1 MSLRIDL
8 SRRPRHEGN
17 ALLAPSNGP
26 GFSWAAAGALLL
38 AAHAAHALPQVIAA
52 RDLAD
57 LSLEQLSSVVVS
69 SVSGRAEPLSSA
81 LGSVYVISADDIRRS
96 GATSIPEA
104 LRLAPNLQMARAGA
118 LGYAITARG
127 FNGTLANKLLVL
139 MDGRSIY
146 TPTFS
151 GVFWEAQ
158 DVLLDDIERIEVIS
172 GPGGVLWGANAV
184 NGVINIIT
192 RSSASTRGTLAGAG
206 AGTREAGAFARYGGD
221 LANGS
226 FRVYAKRWR
235 WDDLEDQRGVE
246 RRDGWDRLQAG
257 FRADW
262 GSRGEAFTVQG
273 DVYSAD
279 GHETP
284 NPQALHGANLL
295 ARWQH
300 DLANR
305 DSLRV
310 QAYYDRTSREQQ
322 HLDTADV
329 DVQYTLARR
338 GAHRMLWG
346 AGLRYSRDRIENSA
360 ALALLPAD
368 KNLLSWN
375 LYAVDEIS
383 LGREVDLS
391 VGAKVDHNAYTGAEF
406 LPSARIGWRF
416 APQHLLWG
424 AGSRA
429 VRAPSRFDR
438 ELFLPGNPP
447 FLLAGGPDFQSEVA
461 HVYEIGYRGQLS
473 TTASLSATVFF
484 HDLDK
489 VRTVGPGLGAA
500 HVENNREGHTRGVE
514 AWGALRL
521 TDTWRL
527 QGGYTHLETQL
538 RVKPGQVDL
547 QPPESIGSD
556 PRSWW
561 NLRSALDVGGGW
573 EFDVLARHHGAL
585 VNRNV
590 PSYTAVDLRVGW
602 RNAATEIA
610 LLVQNL
616 FDPRH
621 VEWAPAAAEFRR
633 SVLVKATV
641 RF

>member
-1 MSLRIDL
+1 MREAGHIWS
-8 SRRPRHEGN
+8 
-17 ALLAPSNGP
+17 AVCVLLI
-26 GFSWAAAGALLL
+26 
-38 AAHAAHALPQVIAA
+38 AAHSAHATQPPPLVLAA

-69 SVSGRAEPLSSA
+69 SVSGRAEPLSGA
-81 LGSVYVISADDIRRS
+81 LGSIYVISGEDIRRS

-104 LRLAPNLQMARAGA
+104 LRLAPNLQVARAGA

-158 DVLLDDIERIEVIS
+158 DVFLDDIERIEVIS

-206 AGTREAGAFARYGGD
+206 AGTREAGAFARYGGG

-235 WDDLEDQRGVE
+235 WEDLEDQRGVE

-262 GSRGEAFTVQG
+262 GGSREAFTVQG
-273 DVYSAD
+273 DVYSAE
-279 GHETP
+279 GSQTP

-300 DLANR
+300 ELGNR
-305 DSLRV
+305 DALRV

-329 DVQYTLARR
+329 DVQYALARR
-338 GAHRMLWG
+338 GVHRVLWG

-368 KNLLSWN
+368 KSLRNWN

-383 LGREVDLS
+383 LGQDADLS
-391 VGAKVDHNAYTGAEF
+391 VGAKVDHNAYTRAEF
-406 LPSARIGWRF
+406 LPSVRLGWRL
-416 APQHLLWG
+416 APQHLLWA

-429 VRAPSRFDR
+429 VRTPSRFDR

-461 HVYEIGYRGQLS
+461 SVYEIGYRGQLS
-473 TTASLSATVFF
+473 SDASLSATVFF

-489 VRTVGPGLGAA
+489 VRTIGPGLDAA
-500 HVENNREGHTRGVE
+500 HVENNREGNTRGVE
-514 AWGALRL
+514 TWGALRL
-521 TDTWRL
+521 TKDWRL
-527 QGGYTHLETQL
+527 QGGYTYLETRL
-538 RVKPGQVDL
+538 HVKSGQVDL
-547 QPPESIGSD
+547 QPAENIGSD

-561 NLRSALDVGGGW
+561 NLRSSLDLGGGW
-573 EFDVLARHHGAL
+573 EFDVLARRYDAL
-585 VNRNV
+585 ANRNV
-590 PSYTAVDLRVGW
+590 PSYTAIDLRVGW
-602 RNAATEIA
+602 RTPAMDISV
-610 LLVQNL
+610 LLQNL
-616 FDPRH
+616 LDPRH
-621 VEWAPAAAEFRR
+621 VEWAPAAAELRR
-633 SVLVKATV
+633 AALLKATL